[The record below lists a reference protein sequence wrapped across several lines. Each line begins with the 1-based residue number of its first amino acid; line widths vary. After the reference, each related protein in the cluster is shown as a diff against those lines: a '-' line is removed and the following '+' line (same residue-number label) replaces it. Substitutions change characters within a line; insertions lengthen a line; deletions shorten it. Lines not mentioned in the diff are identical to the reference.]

1 MNRFLCIKDKKDG
14 GYMLAIHGF
23 KGTQAFLE
31 SPSRQSDKK
40 SCMIFNFNI
49 PVSLTR
55 NKKKE

>member
-1 MNRFLCIKDKKDG
+1 
-14 GYMLAIHGF
+14 MLAIHGF

-55 NKKKE
+55 NKKTKENYFMFFSL

>member
-1 MNRFLCIKDKKDG
+1 
-14 GYMLAIHGF
+14 MLAIHGF